1 MNHEL
6 WRYELRRIGWLA
18 LVGPPLALMG
28 IGLLALV
35 ANQLGHADQVARI
48 LTTSLD
54 VLPLVGGVAAATAV
68 SADEALELQLSL
80 PTTFRTTIIRRLALS
95 LGWTGLLAFASTLAL
110 SVNGSLRGA
119 NSLLGDQLTW
129 LAPLLWLVGV
139 ATALSLGLRAAVVG
153 SGLIAVLWV
162 VEQVLKD
169 LFAAIPWL
177 EPLWLFERWQPQQAM
192 QWGFNRFVLLAS
204 AAALL
209 GLAYWLLG
217 RPERL
222 LKGDN

>member
-139 ATALSLGLRAAVVG
+139 ATALSLGLRVGIRAGAEGFVRRHPLARTALAVRA
-153 SGLIAVLWV
+153 L
-162 VEQVLKD
+162 
-169 LFAAIPWL
+169 
-177 EPLWLFERWQPQQAM
+177 
-192 QWGFNRFVLLAS
+192 
-204 AAALL
+204 AAAASDAVGLQPLRAACFGCCAAGAGLL
-209 GLAYWLLG
+209 VAWSS
-217 RPERL
+217 
-222 LKGDN
+222 